1 MATIEQFIESF
12 RANESRGE
20 PTSGET
26 FQNFLDA
33 VAPVDIST
41 QTSGSETAGDV
52 LQQVIDTVAPVEQKK
67 AESKKRKVEQKKLVP
82 EQPRPKIPKEAKKQ
96 PSPKTNKPEPKKQ
109 KVAHTTE
116 VKKPETKIY
125 EQTSIPRVATVN
137 LDIYLCSQCCMDMH
151 N

>member
-20 PTSGET
+20 PSAGET
-26 FQNFLDA
+26 FQNFLDT
-33 VAPVDIST
+33 VAPVRESDQS
-41 QTSGSETAGDV
+41 SGSDTAGEV
-52 LQQVIDTVAPVEQKK
+52 FQQVLDTVAPVEQK
-67 AESKKRKVEQKKLVP
+67 AESKKRKMEQKISIP
-82 EQPRPKIPKEAKKQ
+82 EQPKKKVAKEVK
-96 PSPKTNKPEPKKQ
+96 PSPKTCKHEPKKQ

-116 VKKPETKIY
+116 VKKPETKTY